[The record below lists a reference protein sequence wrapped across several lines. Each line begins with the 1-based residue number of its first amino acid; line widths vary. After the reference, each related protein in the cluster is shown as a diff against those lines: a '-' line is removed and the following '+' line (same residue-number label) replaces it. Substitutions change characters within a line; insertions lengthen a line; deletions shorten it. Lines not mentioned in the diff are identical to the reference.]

1 MEPTASFVDAMRA
14 QPENLALARETVL
27 RDLAASGLARW
38 GADESVAV
46 VAMGA
51 SLNSS
56 HALVAALAG
65 AGRPAAGAVASDVA
79 DGLAVVRADHHIVV
93 SESGRSPEP
102 LAAARLL
109 AAGSR
114 IGISNFPE
122 QPIKD
127 EVDAVLGLGG
137 FPDSPV
143 YTSGF
148 TATILAYALLLDHV
162 GALDA
167 ADEAARIPNRA
178 AAALR
183 EYAAVAET
191 VGRVLANAATIDVV
205 GRGGSLTAAAE
216 LSLMV
221 REGLRT
227 PSAVFETFQYLH
239 GPMEVLSDDD
249 ALVIFGDGRELSI
262 PSSVLDAGVP
272 VVLVTAADPATVPNA
287 GHEKLTVV
295 QLPSGLGVFERAVVE
310 TVIGQLAIAAA
321 IEHKPYPLE
330 EFLYHQ
336 DDTKLPVR

>member
-1 MEPTASFVDAMRA
+1 MEPRASFVDAMRA

-27 RDLAASGLARW
+27 RDLAAADLARW
-38 GADESVAV
+38 GAEDSAAV

-56 HALVAALAG
+56 HALVAALAA
-65 AGRPAAGAVASDVA
+65 AGHPAAGVVASDVA

-102 LAAARLL
+102 LAAARTLP
-109 AAGSR
+109 AGSR
-114 IGISNFPE
+114 IGISNFPG

-127 EVDAVLGLGG
+127 EVDVVLGLGG

-148 TATILAYALLLDHV
+148 TATILAYALLLDNV
-162 GALDA
+162 GAVDA
-167 ADEAARIPNRA
+167 AAEAERIPGRA
-178 AAALR
+178 ADALR
-183 EYAAVAET
+183 DYAAAAET
-191 VGRVLANAATIDVV
+191 VGRVLADAATIDVV
-205 GRGGSLTAAAE
+205 GRGGSLTAASE

-221 REGLRT
+221 REGLRI
-227 PSAVFETFQYLH
+227 PSTAFETFQYLH
-239 GPMEVLSDDD
+239 GPMEVLSSDD
-249 ALVIFGDGRELSI
+249 ALVVFGDGRELSI
-262 PSSVLDAGVP
+262 PSSVLDAGVR
-272 VVLVTAADPATVPNA
+272 VVLVTAADPSTVPGA
-287 GHEKLTVV
+287 GHAGLTIVP
-295 QLPSGLGVFERAVVE
+295 LPPGLGAFERAVVE

>member
-14 QPENLALARETVL
+14 QPENLDLALETVR
-27 RDLAASGLARW
+27 RDLAAAALPRW
-38 GADESVAV
+38 GAEDSVAV

-51 SLNSS
+51 SLNSA
-56 HALVAALAG
+56 HTLVAALAA
-65 AGRPAAGAVASDVA
+65 AGRPAASFVASDVA
-79 DGLAVVRADHHIVV
+79 DGLSVVRADHSIVV

-102 LAAARLL
+102 LAAARTL
-109 AAGSR
+109 AAGTR
-114 IGISNFPE
+114 VGISNFPQ
-122 QPIKD
+122 QPIRD

-143 YTSGF
+143 YTGGF
-148 TATILAYALLLDHV
+148 TATILAYALLLDAV

-167 ADEAARIPNRA
+167 SAEAERIPSRA
-178 AAALR
+178 AEALR
-183 EYAAVAET
+183 DYAEVAET
-191 VGRVLANAATIDVV
+191 VGRVLAGATTIDVV

-227 PSAVFETFQYLH
+227 PSSAFETFQYLH
-239 GPMEVLSDDD
+239 GPMEVLSSDD
-249 ALVIFGDGRELSI
+249 ALVVFGDGRELSI

-272 VVLVTAADPATVPNA
+272 VVLITSADPGSVPGA
-287 GHEKLTVV
+287 GRANLTVV

-321 IEHKPYPLE
+321 IQHKPYPLE
-330 EFLYHQ
+330 DFLYHQ